1 MLQSVSHLMES
12 SSAEAVSET
21 HAAAAAGR
29 LARAL
34 EMMAVNIELDDDDD
48 DDDEEDGG
56 GGAVGGG
63 GQVYRPQRLDLRCA
77 SCVYGRVESMVAAMW
92 LSSVQK
98 KRIFVCLSSLSFM

>member
-12 SSAEAVSET
+12 SSEEAVSER

-48 DDDEEDGG
+48 DDDDEEDGG
-56 GGAVGGG
+56 GGAAAGG
-63 GQVYRPQRLDLRCA
+63 GQIYSTNLPDLC
-77 SCVYGRVESMVAAMW
+77 
-92 LSSVQK
+92 K
-98 KRIFVCLSSLSFM
+98 